1 MASIFTRKP
10 VSHVKSE
17 FESTELRR
25 TLGPF
30 NLVTLGIGCIIGAG
44 IFVLTGHA
52 AATMAGPSVIY
63 AFIISGLACAFAGL
77 CYAELASTMP
87 VSGSAY
93 TYSYVTL
100 GEVFAWTMGW
110 LLLLEYGISASTVA
124 AGWTGYVVSLAKD
137 FGIFI
142 PDAVSHSTMQYI
154 VPNANDPASH
164 GALQTTGAVNL
175 VGAIGILIVT
185 ALLVIGIRES
195 ARFNN
200 VIVVIKVSVL
210 LAFVAIGV
218 TYFDPANWHPFIP
231 KNEGSFHYGW
241 PGIFRAASYVFF
253 AYVGFEA
260 VSTAAGEAKN
270 PQRDLP
276 VGILGSLVIC
286 TIIYMAVA
294 AVLTGVVPFRTLNV
308 PDPIAVAV
316 DRMNPPWALISWP
329 LTASHQLN
337 LFSFIIKIGAFMG
350 LSSVMLVLCYAQTRV
365 FYQMAK
371 DGLLMRLFGNVH
383 PRFKTPAAGT
393 ILLGVVIAIAAALL
407 PLDVMGNLVSLGTA
421 LAFAIVC
428 ATVIY
433 MRRAHPEVPK
443 PFKVPFY
450 PWTPILGVIFCVVFM
465 MGPILLDI
473 TGSAMGKDLIGM
485 FFGALSPPPA
495 GAPVPSYAAPKDPI
509 ALYILVGYIIIGAL
523 IYAFY
528 GVRHS
533 LLRKG
538 IGPHGHEEP
547 PLEPPYDS
555 RVKS

>member
-1 MASIFTRKP
+1 MASIFMRKP
-10 VSHVKSE
+10 VSHVKNE

-142 PDAVSHSTMQYI
+142 PDGVSHSMLQYI

-164 GALQTTGAVNL
+164 GALHATGSINL
-175 VGAIGILIVT
+175 VGAIGILVVT

-276 VGILGSLVIC
+276 VGILGSLVVC

-316 DRMNPPWALISWP
+316 DRMNPAWAIVSWP
-329 LTASHQLN
+329 LTPSHQLN

-371 DGLLMRLFGNVH
+371 DGLLMRLFGHVH

-393 ILLGVVIAIAAALL
+393 VLLGLVIAVAASLL

-433 MRRAHPEVPK
+433 MRRAHPEIEK

-485 FFGALSPPPA
+485 FFGMLSPLPA

-509 ALYILVGYIIIGAL
+509 ALYILVGYIIVGSL
-523 IYAFY
+523 LYAFY
-528 GVRHS
+528 GAKHS

-538 IGPHGHEEP
+538 DGPIGHEP
-547 PLEPPYDS
+547 APLEPPMDP
-555 RVKS
+555 RV